1 MQVAFKVKFS
11 RFLKNPSSHTWVS
24 PAAQK
29 MSIRPRSGARP
40 CRGAVLA
47 LLACWTLGAT
57 TSASALAQAPG
68 GMTAT
73 SSVTTSGASDATKT
87 TVTPPPVNTSPPAAK
102 VDVAPLAHDD
112 EIQARLTKILRV
124 AGLIENP
131 QVKVKDGV
139 VFLTGRTALDANKQ
153 WAGDLAR
160 NTEDVVAVVNHLE
173 VVHGA
178 IWDFSPAFD
187 SLKQMEI
194 NLVRSL
200 PLIASGLLILALAY
214 AAAIMATRWMR
225 RGLENRVY
233 APLLREVFARC
244 AGFLVLIIGLYI
256 TLRIANL
263 THLALTIMGGTGLLG
278 LVLGIAFGNITE
290 NFLASI
296 LLSMQ
301 QPFRVGDLVRIED
314 TLGYVQ
320 RLTTRT
326 TVITTVDGNEVQI
339 PNATIYKSVI
349 RNFSTMP
356 NSRVD
361 FTLSVPRA
369 HVEWSQQAAI
379 KVITEH
385 PLVLHEPEPS
395 VLIDSATDATATL
408 KAYFWIN
415 GRENSWL
422 KVRSSVMRLV
432 LHAIDQVGDK
442 RLPSESAREQSRI
455 TNGKKHAARRSSR
468 EQTVSSSTAVATK
481 AEGDMSAEGEAIK
494 EQAQEACPD
503 DGENLL
509 SPKEDA
515 STASSEQ
522 D

>member
-1 MQVAFKVKFS
+1 
-11 RFLKNPSSHTWVS
+11 
-24 PAAQK
+24 
-29 MSIRPRSGARP
+29 
-40 CRGAVLA
+40 
-47 LLACWTLGAT
+47 
-57 TSASALAQAPG
+57 
-68 GMTAT
+68 
-73 SSVTTSGASDATKT
+73 
-87 TVTPPPVNTSPPAAK
+87 
-102 VDVAPLAHDD
+102 
-112 EIQARLTKILRV
+112 
-124 AGLIENP
+124 
-131 QVKVKDGV
+131 VKVKDGV

-214 AAAIMATRWMR
+214 AAAIITTRWTR
-225 RGLENRVY
+225 RGLEHRVY

-244 AGFLVLIIGLYI
+244 AGFLVLIIGLYM

-301 QPFRVGDLVRIED
+301 QPFRVGDLVKIED

-326 TVITTVDGNEVQI
+326 TVIATVDGNEVQI

-369 HVEWSQQAAI
+369 QVEEVQQAAI
-379 KVITEH
+379 KVIAEH
-385 PLVLHEPEPS
+385 PLVLAEPEPS
-395 VLIDSATDATATL
+395 VLVDSATNSTASL

-415 GRENSWL
+415 GRDNSWL

-432 LHAIDQVGDK
+432 LHAIDQAEGNPRHSDSA
-442 RLPSESAREQSRI
+442 SESRGH
-455 TNGKKHAARRSSR
+455 TNGKKQAARRSSH
-468 EQTVSSSTAVATK
+468 EQTDSSSTAVATK
-481 AEGDMSAEGEAIK
+481 AEGTLVAEAESIK
-494 EQAQEACPD
+494 EQAQEARPT

-509 SPKEDA
+509 SPKTDA
-515 STASSEQ
+515 AAPPPGES
-522 D
+522 